1 MKPKEVVLS
10 FWEIMRSNDFYKA
23 SECLSEDFRCVW
35 PQSSEVIVGRKNFAE
50 INTQYP
56 SNGVWKFILN
66 TIVAE
71 GNCVVTDVSVTDGV
85 QQARAITFHSV
96 KNGLIHKQVE
106 FWPDN
111 YEAPKWRSKWVK
123 KQG

>member
-10 FWEIMRSNDFYKA
+10 FWESMRSNDFCKV
-23 SECLSEDFRCVW
+23 SEWLSEDFKCVW

-56 SNGVWKFILN
+56 SNGVWQFILN

-71 GNCVVTDVSVTDGV
+71 GSCVVTDVSVTDGV
-85 QQARAITFHSV
+85 QQARAITFHTI
-96 KNGLIHKQVE
+96 KNDLI
-106 FWPDN
+106 
-111 YEAPKWRSKWVK
+111 
-123 KQG
+123 